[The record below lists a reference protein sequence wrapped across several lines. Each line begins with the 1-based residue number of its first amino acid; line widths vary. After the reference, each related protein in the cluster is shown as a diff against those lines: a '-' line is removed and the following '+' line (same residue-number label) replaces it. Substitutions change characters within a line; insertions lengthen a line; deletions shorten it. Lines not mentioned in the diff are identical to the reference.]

1 MMTQAPSSTG
11 QPTRFRPFVQV
22 RVWHLALLVLFV
34 AIAIVNIQDQAG
46 TRPAMI
52 TLASAGFVLYGVL
65 GCVGWHL
72 ARRAE
77 PRLGMLRVLIIYAIA
92 MAALF
97 VVATAIYTTMQVY
110 YMTGH
115 L

>member
-1 MMTQAPSSTG
+1 
-11 QPTRFRPFVQV
+11 
-22 RVWHLALLVLFV
+22 V

-52 TLASAGFVLYGVL
+52 ALACAGFVLYGAL

-77 PRLGMLRVLIIYAIA
+77 PRVGTFRMLIIYALA

-97 VVATAIYTTMQVY
+97 VLATAIYTTMQVY